1 MIIQQTLHILII
13 QLFTKLTIYFV
24 LGTVCEEIMNFY
36 LDHPTKESFPF
47 TDTYIWTDNNPTNF
61 SVESSSAH
69 LDESCVLGNHN
80 QTRQAWVL
88 HKYA

>member
-47 TDTYIWTDNNPTNF
+47 TDTYI
-61 SVESSSAH
+61 
-69 LDESCVLGNHN
+69 
-80 QTRQAWVL
+80 
-88 HKYA
+88 